1 MESEHEDNY
10 HNRQILDRTQI
21 NQFNNKIKDVVLLF
35 FIINR
40 STIILMIMSQDYLKF
55 LIIIKILIIINKK
68 LRIWVKIHKIIKFQF
83 LKITNKI
90 IKILTNLNHITI
102 KKNKNLF

>member
-55 LIIIKILIIINKK
+55 LIIIKILIIINK
-68 LRIWVKIHKIIKFQF
+68 
-83 LKITNKI
+83 
-90 IKILTNLNHITI
+90 
-102 KKNKNLF
+102 

>member
-10 HNRQILDRTQI
+10 HNSQILDRSQI

-55 LIIIKILIIINKK
+55 LIIIKILIIIDKK
-68 LRIWVKIHKIIKFQF
+68 
-83 LKITNKI
+83 
-90 IKILTNLNHITI
+90 
-102 KKNKNLF
+102 